1 MSLAFVFAVGF
12 PTCRDRAPP
21 FRSFGEAVGATRR
34 PYHTPHLPALARV
47 LHTSMM
53 FRLLPFLIFLC
64 GCASF
69 HETSSTTPAPQS
81 NTLEGRAPRAQD
93 THGYALLFELL
104 GDEKNVS
111 KLLII
116 KRERPEL
123 RDLIRDVAQ
132 RCGTAHEELERFA
145 KADPALNLK
154 TNGLP
159 AVEVGTRDAIGKTKA
174 KQLLNESGKEFELRL
189 LIAQHEALTYGSHLA
204 AAIAKAEANSQRAQF
219 LRRLS
224 SDLEVLENR
233 VTSMLLA
240 NYNWPQQQR

>member
-1 MSLAFVFAVGF
+1 MI
-12 PTCRDRAPP
+12 
-21 FRSFGEAVGATRR
+21 
-34 PYHTPHLPALARV
+34 
-47 LHTSMM
+47 
-53 FRLLPFLIFLC
+53 FRLLPMVFVLC

-69 HETSSTTPAPQS
+69 HETSNTTPAQPNAQVSS
-81 NTLEGRAPRAQD
+81 NSSLQGAY
-93 THGYALLFELL
+93 GYALLFDLL

-123 RDLIRDVAQ
+123 RDLIRDIAQ

-159 AVEVGTRDAIGKTKA
+159 AVEIGTRDAIGKTKA
-174 KQLLNESGKEFELRL
+174 KQLLTESGKELELRL
-189 LIAQHEALTYGSHLA
+189 LIAQHEALTYGTHLA
-204 AAIAKAEANSQRAQF
+204 ATIAKTETNPQRAQF

-224 SDLEVLENR
+224 SDLEVLESR
-233 VTSMLLA
+233 VASMLLA
-240 NYNWPQQQR
+240 NYSLPASR

>member
-1 MSLAFVFAVGF
+1 MRFRFLPLVLVF
-12 PTCRDRAPP
+12 
-21 FRSFGEAVGATRR
+21 
-34 PYHTPHLPALARV
+34 
-47 LHTSMM
+47 
-53 FRLLPFLIFLC
+53 C

-69 HETSSTTPAPQS
+69 HETSSKSPAQS
-81 NTLEGRAPRAQD
+81 NAQAS
-93 THGYALLFELL
+93 TRNSPHQVTPLQNTYGYALLSELL

-123 RDLIRDVAQ
+123 RDLIRDIAQ
-132 RCGTAHEELERFA
+132 RCGQAHEELERFA
-145 KADPALNLK
+145 KADRGLNLK

-159 AVEVGTRDAIGKTKA
+159 AVEIGTRDAIGKTKA
-174 KQLLNESGKEFELRL
+174 KQLLTESGKEFELRL

-204 AAIAKAEANSQRAQF
+204 ATITKAETNAQRVQF

-233 VTSMLLA
+233 VTSLLLA
-240 NYNWPQQQR
+240 SYNFPAPR

>member
-1 MSLAFVFAVGF
+1 MRFRFLA
-12 PTCRDRAPP
+12 
-21 FRSFGEAVGATRR
+21 
-34 PYHTPHLPALARV
+34 LLLA
-47 LHTSMM
+47 
-53 FRLLPFLIFLC
+53 LC

-69 HETSSTTPAPQS
+69 HESASKTPAPQS
-81 NTLEGRAPRAQD
+81 TSGSRSSPLQN
-93 THGYALLFELL
+93 HYGYAILFELL

-116 KRERPEL
+116 KRERAEL
-123 RDLIRDVAQ
+123 RDLIRDIAQ

-145 KADPALNLK
+145 KADAALNLK

-159 AVEVGTRDAIGKTKA
+159 AMEIGTRDAIGKTKA
-174 KQLLNESGKEFELRL
+174 KQLLTESGKEFELRL

-204 AAIAKAEANSQRAQF
+204 ATVAKAEPNPQRAQF

-240 NYNWPQQQR
+240 SYGLTGR

>member
-1 MSLAFVFAVGF
+1 MRFWFLA
-12 PTCRDRAPP
+12 
-21 FRSFGEAVGATRR
+21 
-34 PYHTPHLPALARV
+34 LLLA
-47 LHTSMM
+47 
-53 FRLLPFLIFLC
+53 LC
-64 GCASF
+64 GCSSL
-69 HETSSTTPAPQS
+69 HETSSRTPVQS
-81 NTLEGRAPRAQD
+81 NAPGSWNSPLQNG
-93 THGYALLFELL
+93 HGYALLFELL

-123 RDLIRDVAQ
+123 RDLIRDIAQ
-132 RCGTAHEELERFA
+132 RCGTAHDELERFA
-145 KADPALNLK
+145 KADSGLNFK

-159 AVEVGTRDAIGKTKA
+159 AAEVGTRDAIGKTKA
-174 KQLLNESGKEFELRL
+174 KQLLTESGKEFELRL

-204 AAIAKAEANSQRAQF
+204 GTVAKGEMNAQRSQF

-240 NYNWPQQQR
+240 NYSWPASR

>member
-1 MSLAFVFAVGF
+1 MIV
-12 PTCRDRAPP
+12 
-21 FRSFGEAVGATRR
+21 
-34 PYHTPHLPALARV
+34 RV
-47 LHTSMM
+47 LP
-53 FRLLPFLIFLC
+53 LLLFFLC

-69 HETSSTTPAPQS
+69 HETSSRTPAQS
-81 NTLEGRAPRAQD
+81 DAQGSLKAPLQD

-116 KRERPEL
+116 KRERAEL
-123 RDLIRDVAQ
+123 RDLIRDIAQ

-145 KADPALNLK
+145 KADPAPNLK

-174 KQLLNESGKEFELRL
+174 KQLLTESGKEFELRL
-189 LIAQHEALTYGSHLA
+189 LLTQQEALTYGSHLA
-204 AAIAKAEANSQRAQF
+204 ATIAKSETNAQRAQI

-240 NYNWPQQQR
+240 NYGVTGR

>member
-1 MSLAFVFAVGF
+1 MFLPLLLA
-12 PTCRDRAPP
+12 
-21 FRSFGEAVGATRR
+21 
-34 PYHTPHLPALARV
+34 
-47 LHTSMM
+47 
-53 FRLLPFLIFLC
+53 LC
-64 GCASF
+64 GCASL
-69 HETSSTTPAPQS
+69 HEASSRS
-81 NTLEGRAPRAQD
+81 SAQAD
-93 THGYALLFELL
+93 DQGSWNSPLQNARGYALLFELL

-123 RDLIRDVAQ
+123 RELIRDIAQ

-145 KADPALNLK
+145 KADPGLNLK

-159 AVEVGTRDAIGKTKA
+159 AVEIGTRDAIGKTKA
-174 KQLLNESGKEFELRL
+174 KQLLAESGKEFELRL

-204 AAIAKAEANSQRAQF
+204 GTIAKGESNARRAEF
-219 LRRLS
+219 FRRLS

-240 NYNWPQQQR
+240 NYSWTAP

>member
-1 MSLAFVFAVGF
+1 MI
-12 PTCRDRAPP
+12 
-21 FRSFGEAVGATRR
+21 
-34 PYHTPHLPALARV
+34 
-47 LHTSMM
+47 
-53 FRLLPFLIFLC
+53 FRLLALLFLLC

-69 HETSSTTPAPQS
+69 HETSSRTPAQS
-81 NTLEGRAPRAQD
+81 DAQGSLKSPLQD
-93 THGYALLFELL
+93 TRGYALLFELL

-123 RDLIRDVAQ
+123 RDLIRDIAQ

-145 KADPALNLK
+145 QADSALNLK

-159 AVEVGTRDAIGKTKA
+159 AVEIGTRDAIGKTKA
-174 KQLLNESGKEFELRL
+174 KQLLTESGKEFELRL
-189 LIAQHEALTYGSHLA
+189 LMTQHEALTYGSHLA
-204 AAIAKAEANSQRAQF
+204 AAIAKAETNAQRAQF

>member
-1 MSLAFVFAVGF
+1 MI
-12 PTCRDRAPP
+12 
-21 FRSFGEAVGATRR
+21 
-34 PYHTPHLPALARV
+34 
-47 LHTSMM
+47 
-53 FRLLPFLIFLC
+53 FRLLPLLIFLC

-69 HETSSTTPAPQS
+69 HETSSTTPAQS
-81 NTLEGRAPRAQD
+81 NAQD
-93 THGYALLFELL
+93 SWNSPLQNTHGYALLFELL

-116 KRERPEL
+116 KRERAEL
-123 RDLIRDVAQ
+123 RDLIRDIAR
-132 RCGTAHEELERFA
+132 RCGQAHEELERFA

-159 AVEVGTRDAIGKTKA
+159 AVEIGTRGAIGKTKA
-174 KQLLNESGKEFELRL
+174 KQLLTESGKEFELRL
-189 LIAQHEALTYGSHLA
+189 LIAQHEALTYGSHLSA
-204 AAIAKAEANSQRAQF
+204 TVAKAETNAQRAQF